1 MKANVSG
8 DLRHG
13 ILRSKPFQDE
23 ADLILGAIE
32 IARGA
37 AINSGAAIN
46 ISRSAPGQAC
56 KIRDDNALPTAS
68 DEPSMHQPR
77 QFA

>member
-1 MKANVSG
+1 MKANLSG

-32 IARGA
+32 IAR
-37 AINSGAAIN
+37 GAAIN